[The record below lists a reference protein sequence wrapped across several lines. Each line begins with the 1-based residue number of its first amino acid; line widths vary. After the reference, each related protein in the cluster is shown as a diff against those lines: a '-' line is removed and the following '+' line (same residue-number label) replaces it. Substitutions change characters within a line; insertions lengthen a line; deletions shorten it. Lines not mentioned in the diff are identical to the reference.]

1 MSIRHARPMQIE
13 SHTVS
18 EGRPSEC
25 FLRSVLEG
33 NSTMPMQ
40 MDRGARLWMLQYARR
55 SFWKVSSYIDLDDL
69 IQEGYLA
76 WHRVSI
82 RYPDITE
89 RKHMMSLFQRTFCN
103 LIVDIA
109 KQRTKE
115 AHLNLPF
122 TQEVSDYNSHMFEHG
137 ISTLY
142 VMLQQ
147 APAPV
152 RKVMELLAT
161 DVGRKKLC
169 SLHRMYSDGKRE
181 TTNDRL
187 RRLTKEQGDIVQMIK
202 DYFSPEKADESS
214 LDKLVSLFTKVYFQ
228 SAETKHV

>member
-1 MSIRHARPMQIE
+1 
-13 SHTVS
+13 
-18 EGRPSEC
+18 
-25 FLRSVLEG
+25 
-33 NSTMPMQ
+33 MPME

-82 RYPDITE
+82 RYPNITE
-89 RKHMMSLFQRTFCN
+89 RRHMMSLFQRTFCN

-115 AHLNLPF
+115 AHLNIQF
-122 TQEVSDYNSHMFEHG
+122 TQEIYEYNNRMSEHEV
-137 ISTLY
+137 STLY

-147 APAPV
+147 APTPV
-152 RKVMELLAT
+152 RKVVELLST
-161 DVGRKKLC
+161 EGGRKRLC
-169 SLHRMYSDGKRE
+169 TIYRMYSNGQRE

-187 RRLTKEQGDIVQMIK
+187 RRLTQEQGDIVKMVK
-202 DYFSPEKADESS
+202 DYFSSTES
-214 LDKLVSLFTKVYFQ
+214 T
-228 SAETKHV
+228 A